1 VSATTADVAVI
12 GAGIMGA
19 SCAYQLAARGMK
31 VVVLEQ
37 AEAPA
42 TGATGKSLAGVRVQ
56 FTTEDNIRMSWLS
69 IQTYRDFE
77 RLYGEDVGYRPIG
90 YLLLVPP
97 DGWEAHLEGVAL
109 QKRVGVPVEV
119 VDLEDAQRWLSFE
132 TAGLAGATFGPVDGI
147 VDPHM
152 AAHAWVTLGK
162 ARGVEYR
169 VQSEVSALSRE
180 GSGWRL
186 RAGAETI
193 DTGHVVNAAG
203 AWSGRV
209 AALAGL
215 ELPVHPQRKQV
226 FLTSPVDDPRTYPLT
241 IDTGSGFYLRSEG
254 DRLLVGMSDP
264 NQEYGFVEGLDEG
277 WLLETLQTGSR
288 RFPWLAD
295 VGIDMRGSWWGY
307 YAVTPDHNPIIGRH
321 PGTVGWV
328 DATGFSGH
336 GIMHAPITGILVA
349 EIICDGAAW
358 TVDTTA
364 YRHGRFAAG
373 VRADTNI
380 Y

>member
-1 VSATTADVAVI
+1 MSGNTADVAVV

-19 SCAYQLAARGMK
+19 SCSYQLADRGLK
-31 VVVLEQ
+31 VVVFEQ

-77 RLYGEDVGYRPIG
+77 RIYGEDVGYRPIG

-97 DGWEAHLEGVAL
+97 ELWAAHLDGVAL
-109 QKRVGVPVEV
+109 QKKIGVPVEV
-119 VDLEDAQRWLSFE
+119 VDLDDAQRWVRFE

-152 AAHAWVTLGK
+152 AAHAWVKLGTT
-162 ARGVEYR
+162 RGVDYR
-169 VQSEVSALSRE
+169 IGTGVSEVARD

-186 RAGAETI
+186 RAGSDTI
-193 DTGHVVNAAG
+193 AVGHVVNAAG
-203 AWSGRV
+203 AWSGQV

-215 ELPVHPQRKQV
+215 ELPVQPQRKQV
-226 FLTSPVDDPRTYPLT
+226 FLTSPVGNSRTYPLT
-241 IDTGSGFYLRSEG
+241 IDSGSGFYLRSEG

-264 NQEYGFVEGLDEG
+264 NQEYGFVEGLDEE
-277 WLLETLQTGSR
+277 WLFETLWTGSR

-321 PGTVGWV
+321 PDTENWV
-328 DATGFSGH
+328 DATGYSGH

-349 EIICDGAAW
+349 EIICDGAAR

-373 VRADTNI
+373 ASAEANI